1 MAEHKPRPKLVFA
14 DEDGNI
20 YDHPELEMLVRRG
33 DRLEPPRP
41 DELIPLP
48 PESELFLLPG
58 RDALGFDPDS
68 GEIERLEERAVA
80 AFACPGHTLSATAA
94 YAANPGAPVLPL
106 FAYGA
111 VGFSGDRFYVAA
123 TRVDE
128 DRRQVFTGISRDRI
142 VKGAKAL
149 RAKYPK
155 NRLVEHLSGCALTSC
170 CPAARNLA
178 LGRFEAPL
186 PTSRV
191 CNARCVGCLSLQD
204 PDSGFPSTQNRI
216 AFRPTAQEI
225 VEIMA
230 EHGRREKRPVFS
242 FGQGCEG
249 EPLTEAKVIC
259 EAVSRF
265 RRDGGQG
272 TVNINTNASLPDA
285 VEAFAAAGGSSI
297 RVSMS
302 SADPAL
308 YAAYYRPNGYDFA
321 AVRESI
327 ARAKAGGLFV
337 SLNFLFFPGVSD
349 TEAELAALS
358 ALIDEH
364 KVDFVQLRNL
374 NLDPELY
381 MRVATE
387 SGALADQARV
397 AAMGLKNFRKRL
409 KKACPWLRFGYF
421 NPYLGQ
427 EKEASGGRGDNPPG
441 PLER

>member
-1 MAEHKPRPKLVFA
+1 MADHKPRPKLVFA
-14 DEDGNI
+14 DDAGNI

-41 DELIPLP
+41 DEIIPLP

-68 GEIERLEERAVA
+68 GEIERLDERAVA
-80 AFACPGHTLSATAA
+80 AFVCPGHTLGATAA
-94 YAANPGAPVLPL
+94 YATREGAPVLPL

-111 VGFSGDRFYVAA
+111 VGFSGDRFFVAA
-123 TRVDE
+123 AKVDE
-128 DRRQVFTGISRDRI
+128 DRRQVFTGISQDRI
-142 VKGAKAL
+142 VKGARAL
-149 RAKYPK
+149 GNKYPK
-155 NRLVEHLSGCALTSC
+155 NRLIAHLTGCALSSC

-191 CNARCVGCLSLQD
+191 CNARCVGCLSLQEEG
-204 PDSGFPSTQNRI
+204 SGFPSTQNRI
-216 AFRPTAQEI
+216 TFRPTAAEI
-225 VEIMA
+225 VEIMH
-230 EHGRREKRPVFS
+230 EHSRREKKQPVFS

-249 EPLTEAKVIC
+249 EPLTEAAVIC
-259 EAVSRF
+259 EAVARF
-265 RRDGGQG
+265 RRDGGTG

-285 VEAFAAAGGSSI
+285 VEDFAKAGGSSI
-297 RVSMS
+297 RVSLS
-302 SADPAL
+302 SAEPAL
-308 YAAYYRPNGYDFA
+308 YEAYYRPKSYGFD

-337 SLNFLFFPGVSD
+337 SLNFLFFPGISD
-349 TEAELAALS
+349 TEAELAALT

-381 MRVATE
+381 LSVAKG
-387 SGALADQARV
+387 SGAMADPARS
-397 AAMGLKNFRKRL
+397 ASMGLKNFRKRL
-409 KKACPWLRFGYF
+409 RKACPWLRFGYF
-421 NPYLGQ
+421 NPYLGGS
-427 EKEASGGRGDNPPG
+427 EETA
-441 PLER
+441 

>member
-14 DEDGNI
+14 DDDGNI

-41 DELIPLP
+41 DEIIALP

-80 AFACPGHTLSATAA
+80 AFISPGYTLSATAA
-94 YAANPGAPVLPL
+94 YAARDGAPTLPL

-111 VGFSGDRFYVAA
+111 VGFSGDRFYVCAA
-123 TRVDE
+123 KVDN
-128 DRRQVFTGISRDRI
+128 DPRQIFTGVSRDRI
-142 VKGAKAL
+142 MKGAQAL
-149 RAKYPK
+149 RRKFPK
-155 NRLVEHLSGCALTSC
+155 NRLIDHLSGCALTSC

-186 PTSRV
+186 PTSRA

-204 PDSGFPSTQNRI
+204 PDSGFPSTQTRI
-216 AFRPTAQEI
+216 RFRPTAQEI
-225 VEIMA
+225 VEVMA

-249 EPLTEAKVIC
+249 EPLTEAKVIG
-259 EAVSRF
+259 EAVTRF
-265 RRDGGQG
+265 RQTGGQG

-285 VEAFAAAGGSSI
+285 VETFAAAGGSSI
-297 RVSMS
+297 RVSLS
-302 SADPAL
+302 SAEPAL
-308 YAAYYRPNGYDFA
+308 YEAYYRPQGYAFA
-321 AVRESI
+321 DVRQSI

-337 SLNFLFFPGVSD
+337 SLNYLFFPGISD
-349 TEAELAALS
+349 TEAELAALTELVDS
-358 ALIDEH
+358 H
-364 KVDFVQLRNL
+364 KVDFIQLRNL

-381 MRVATE
+381 MQVATA
-387 SGALADQARV
+387 SGVLADPARQAS
-397 AAMGLKNFRKRL
+397 MGLAHFRKRL
-409 KKACPWLRFGYF
+409 RKSCPWLKFGYF
-421 NPYLGQ
+421 NPYLGDKDGVKGT
-427 EKEASGGRGDNPPG
+427 EKE
-441 PLER
+441 EE